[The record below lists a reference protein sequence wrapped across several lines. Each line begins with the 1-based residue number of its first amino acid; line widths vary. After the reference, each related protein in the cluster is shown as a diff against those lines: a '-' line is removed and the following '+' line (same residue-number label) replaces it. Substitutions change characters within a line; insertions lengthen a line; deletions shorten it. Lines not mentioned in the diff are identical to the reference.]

1 MSTYYNWHEG
11 TEKFNVAVIQ
21 AEDILQATVT
31 SYILGEEETQDIP
44 NLVSLYSAEDEREA
58 FLISQLYNKMRKLGI
73 KPSCLNRV
81 AKSVRIQ
88 EEEE

>member
-11 TEKFNVAVIQ
+11 TEKFNVAIIQ
-21 AEDILQATVT
+21 AEDTLQATVT
-31 SYILGEEETQDIP
+31 SYVLGEEIEDIP

-58 FLISQLYNKMRKLGI
+58 YLISKLYNKMRKLGI
-73 KPSCLNRV
+73 KPSCLNRI
-81 AKSVRIQ
+81 AKAVRIQ